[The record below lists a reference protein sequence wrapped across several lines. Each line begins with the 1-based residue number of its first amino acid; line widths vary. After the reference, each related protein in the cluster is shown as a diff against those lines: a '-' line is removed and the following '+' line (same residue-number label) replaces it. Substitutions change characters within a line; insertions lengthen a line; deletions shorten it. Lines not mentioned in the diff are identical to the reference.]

1 MCASYGLDPR
11 FSDQQL
17 IEEADDELMEGIRAW
32 ARRNAEETLRPTGRL
47 LRNLN
52 PILLPSESAQ
62 PQLEQAWWGFLVDG
76 RPSRFPSIN
85 TRSERLQ
92 ERPGSLKGR
101 ALVPAT
107 SWYEMQKPQKAW
119 HEFGLDG
126 ALFGMAAITQ
136 RGRAED
142 GSWYTCYSI
151 VMQPAPERLAG
162 IHDRMPM
169 LLPAAFARDWLSGDA
184 TRELIDEALLASAE
198 ITARVAATPRADD
211 KGTDRL
217 F

>member
-17 IEEADDELMEGIRAW
+17 IEEADEELMEGIRGW
-32 ARRNAEETLRPTGRL
+32 ARRNADETLRPTGRL

-52 PILLPSESAQ
+52 PILVPSESRT
-62 PQLEQAWWGFLVDG
+62 PELEEAWWGFLVDG
-76 RPSRFPSIN
+76 RPSRFASIN

-92 ERPGSLKGR
+92 ERPGGLHGR
-101 ALVPAT
+101 AIVPAT
-107 SWYEMQKPQKAW
+107 RWFEMQKPSKTW

-126 ALFGMAAITQ
+126 ALFGMAAVTQ

-162 IHDRMPM
+162 IHDRMPV
-169 LLPAAFARDWLSGDA
+169 LLPAAFAQDWLTGA
-184 TRELIDEALLASAE
+184 PTRELMDEALLASADATQWVQSASM
-198 ITARVAATPRADD
+198 TASP
-211 KGTDRL
+211 
-217 F
+217 

>member
-32 ARRNAEETLRPTGRL
+32 ARRNADEAVRPTGRL

-52 PILLPSESAQ
+52 PILLPSDAA
-62 PQLEQAWWGFLVDG
+62 PRLEEAWWGFLIDG
-76 RPSRFPSIN
+76 KPSRFPSIN

-92 ERPGSLKGR
+92 DRPGGLRGR
-101 ALVPAT
+101 AIVPAT
-107 SWYEMQKPQKAW
+107 RWFEMQKPSKTW

-126 ALFGMAAITQ
+126 ALFGMAAVTQ

-142 GSWYTCYSI
+142 GSWFTCYSI

-162 IHDRMPM
+162 IHDRMPV
-169 LLPAAFARDWLSGDA
+169 LIPAGFANDWLAGEP
-184 TRELIDEALLASAE
+184 TRELMDEALLASAD
-198 ITARVAATPRADD
+198 TTRWVQAATMTSAP
-211 KGTDRL
+211 
-217 F
+217 